1 MLIGK
6 ISYESLYDIL
16 QDYFSLNKLKIPY
29 QFVKAGLLCFQH
41 ALQKH
46 IIRVNPI

>member
-1 MLIGK
+1 MKAYI
-6 ISYESLYDIL
+6 YDIS

-29 QFVKAGLLCFQH
+29 QFVSARLLCFQH

-46 IIRVNPI
+46 NIRVNPI